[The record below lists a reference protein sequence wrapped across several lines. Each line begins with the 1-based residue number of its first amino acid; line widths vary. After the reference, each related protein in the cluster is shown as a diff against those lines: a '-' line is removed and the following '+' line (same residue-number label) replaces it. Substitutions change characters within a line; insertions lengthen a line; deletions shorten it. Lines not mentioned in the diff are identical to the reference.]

1 MIGTVFSSLFMIF
14 IQSAWGRISAGS
26 LPFCSLSTG
35 FLKAETIFDALEWPR
50 QKAAGCPENGTMGS
64 NVPNEGGQMVRYYGH
79 DSNVA
84 RGKRK
89 KQVQDGLIPSII
101 SSLLKTIIGN
111 L

>member
-1 MIGTVFSSLFMIF
+1 
-14 IQSAWGRISAGS
+14 
-26 LPFCSLSTG
+26 
-35 FLKAETIFDALEWPR
+35 
-50 QKAAGCPENGTMGS
+50 
-64 NVPNEGGQMVRYYGH
+64 MVRYYGH